1 MRQCFFVPQC
11 FRVSDHEA
19 LEAFQSTTRRKLS
32 GVLCPRHGR
41 APRVEFSGGS
51 LREVTIRLTAC
62 CGEGITLANRAI
74 AAPPAA
80 AASR

>member
-1 MRQCFFVPQC
+1 M
-11 FRVSDHEA
+11 SDREA

-41 APRVEFSGGS
+41 APQVEFSGAS
-51 LREVTIRLTAC
+51 LREVSIRLTAC

-80 AASR
+80 LVSSHR